1 MGVGLLFLGDKV
13 SELKTILTQMNEW
26 AMSVMRIVLLTIP
39 ALPFLSIMTA
49 IAKGNGKE
57 LIRGW
62 KFVAAFMMAAITGT
76 PVSHTFLAILII
88 VTLELS
94 IASPGTASAWTIIFG
109 TFGMPTSYIGLFTAY
124 RLLTVN
130 YSAACTEAYYI
141 LEEIEAAHK
150 LGGVEQAA

>member
-1 MGVGLLFLGDKV
+1 MLSLGTA
-13 SELKTILTQMNEW
+13 SNTAPLKKAYEITEKDFNINPEFNSFW
-26 AMSVMRIVLLTIP
+26 IP
-39 ALPFLSIMTA
+39 MCTSMLSSKTTV
-49 IAKGNGKE
+49 NVV
-57 LIRGW
+57 
-62 KFVAAFMMAAITGT
+62 VAAFMMAAITGT

-109 TFGMPTSYIGLFTAY
+109 TLGMPTSYVGLFTAY

-150 LGGVEQAA
+150 LGGVEQALQFSGQPDH